1 MPLFKT
7 YEKESPKFTEF
18 GLQMRNINTKNLNLA
33 IFQKLIFGIFTAIF
47 VKNGG
52 EKETKLDIMAKIL
65 NYRKIA
71 KGKIFLILCLNSE
84 INFNFFTFLEH
95 WFK

>member
-7 YEKESPKFTEF
+7 YEKSLLNSPNWVYRFKMLIQKFFILE
-18 GLQMRNINTKNLNLA
+18 

-52 EKETKLDIMAKIL
+52 EKETKLDILAKIL
-65 NYRKIA
+65 NYRKMA
-71 KGKIFLILCLNSE
+71 KFKIFLIL
-84 INFNFFTFLEH
+84 F
-95 WFK
+95 WP